1 MQIKKMDEQE
11 KLKNLK
17 DLEFN
22 KTLNHQNIWLV
33 LIGTAM
39 LTLLLQESIPLDLDR
54 RQVFTVLIL
63 ILFFILWLYSG
74 KLEKISDDIKKI

>member
-1 MQIKKMDEQE
+1 MLIKKMDERE

-39 LTLLLQESIPLDLDR
+39 LTILLQESIPLDLDR
-54 RQVFTVLIL
+54 RQVFTVLI
-63 ILFFILWLYSG
+63 
-74 KLEKISDDIKKI
+74 